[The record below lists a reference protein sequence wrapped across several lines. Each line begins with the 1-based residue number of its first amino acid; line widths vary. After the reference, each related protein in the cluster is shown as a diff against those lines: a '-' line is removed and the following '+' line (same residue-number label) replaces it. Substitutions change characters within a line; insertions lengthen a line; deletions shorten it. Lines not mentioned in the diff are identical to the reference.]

1 MSLCKAEQL
10 ARMLALCRGLDADVR
25 YSSADGHINVQVW
38 EGWGDPVRAELA
50 RAIQKTLLQQSAQY
64 PNIVCYCFDDF
75 STLIYAI

>member
-10 ARMLALCRGLDADVR
+10 ERMLPFAVDWTPTCVISRLMAASTYKYGRSGAIPFAPSL
-25 YSSADGHINVQVW
+25 
-38 EGWGDPVRAELA
+38 RAV
-50 RAIQKTLLQQSAQY
+50 QKTLLQQSARY